1 MKALSLLQPYAS
13 LIAVGAKK
21 IETRSW
27 STKYRGPLAI
37 HASKKLA
44 DDQSHLCVKEPFYSI
59 LTQAGLSIRR
69 SVVIYDKV
77 WADLPLGSV
86 IATCNLVNCINMT
99 PEFIGRVKSA
109 KGYEIDFGVYEVG
122 RFAWIL
128 ENVQPL
134 TEPITAKGA
143 LSLWEWEAKH
153 D

>member
-1 MKALSLLQPYAS
+1 MKALSLLQPYAT

-37 HASKKLA
+37 HSSKGFSKLLKE
-44 DDQSHLCVKEPFYSI
+44 LCNKEPFK
-59 LTQAGLSIRR
+59 TVLS
-69 SVVIYDKV
+69 KFGFN
-77 WADLPLGSV
+77 ADNLPLGKIV
-86 IATCNLVNCINMT
+86 ATCNLVNCINMT

-122 RFAWIL
+122 RYAWIL

-134 TEPITAKGA
+134 AEPIPAKGK
-143 LSLWEWEAKH
+143 LSLWEWE
-153 D
+153 DENV